1 MIWQFNAYVPLMVAT
16 GAISLGVG
24 VFTLRR
30 RPAPS
35 SLALGLVSIAGA
47 IWAWTTALQ
56 LASGTLEYAVV
67 FHKLAFIGIDTLG
80 VAWVAFAAIY
90 SGREKW
96 VTPDRLGVFLFLPA
110 LTQVLVWT
118 SQYHTLVWK
127 ALTLNPAGSYM
138 VLHESPGPWWW
149 VDTAYSYVLIVIGIV
164 LLASMFIREPG
175 IYRRQVAA
183 LLVAVLV
190 PLAADAIYTLSLS
203 KSEPVNV
210 TPALFA
216 WVGLVLYWGFTRYH
230 LLDVAPAAR
239 EFVVRNMGDSLVVT
253 DTGDRVVYLN
263 PAAET
268 LLGKQLGAVAGKAV
282 TEVMAD
288 CPGLLAAREFGEDT
302 LSGRPRECEYGGRFY
317 DGRVSALRDSRDR
330 VRGSILVL
338 RDSTDRRKAELALE
352 EAHRELDARVQA
364 RTAELRTA
372 NEELSRG
379 RARLAHLLSSSPA
392 VIYSCEPRGLFSVGF
407 VGDNLES
414 QLGYRAESV
423 VGNPDFWTE
432 HLHPED
438 MDILTSRA
446 EILTKGHASYEYRL
460 LSEDGTY
467 RWIHDEARLV
477 KDREGNPVELIGSWL
492 DVTDRK
498 RMEER
503 LGQSSKMEA
512 VGLLAGGIAHDFNT
526 LLTAIGGYAEL
537 VQIGLLEDDPAQ
549 SHMREVRQAVDR
561 AVALTRQLLAFS
573 RKQVL
578 KPRVVNLNTV
588 VQSTEEMF
596 VRLIGER
603 IEFSTELAPDLGVV
617 RADPGQIEQ
626 VCMNLVVN
634 ARDAMPEGGRLVVG
648 TENVEVDSW
657 PTGPYEG
664 VPSGSYVVLYVS
676 DTGGGIPEDVIPHL
690 FEPFFTTK
698 GEGGTGLGLSTVYG
712 IVGQSGGRVTVQS
725 AVGRGT
731 TFRMLLPRLQG
742 EIETE
747 APAVLAPVE
756 RLVGSET
763 LLVVED
769 EEAVRSLVTRA
780 LRSHGFQVREADGA
794 EAAMEIIEQHGPP
807 DLLVT
812 DVVMPLISGPVFVR
826 RLRERYPEL
835 RVLYISGYAQD
846 KLDEILRVSDV
857 PLLEKPFTIDAL
869 VSAVRAALS

>member
-30 RPAPS
+30 RPSSS

-56 LASGTLEYAVV
+56 LASGTLEYAVA

-80 VAWVAFAAIY
+80 VAWFAFAAIY
-90 SGREKW
+90 TGREKW
-96 VTPDRLGVFLFLPA
+96 VTPDTLGVLLFLPA

-127 ALTLNPAGSYM
+127 GLTLNSVGSYM
-138 VLHESPGPWWW
+138 VLHESPGPWWY
-149 VDTAYSYVLIVIGIV
+149 VDTAYSYALIVIGII
-164 LLASMFIREPG
+164 LLASLFIREPG

-183 LLVAVLV
+183 LLAGVLV
-190 PLAADAIYTLSLS
+190 PLTVDALYTLTMP
-203 KSEPVNV
+203 KSEPVNL

-216 WVGLVLYWGFTRYH
+216 WVGLALYWGFTRYH

-239 EFVVRNMGDSLVVT
+239 EFVVRHMSDSLVVT

-268 LLGKQLGAVAGKAV
+268 LLGKQMGSVAGKAV

-288 CPGLLAAREFGEDT
+288 CPGLLAAHKYREDT
-302 LSGRPRECEYGGRFY
+302 LADQPRECEYGGHFY
-317 DGRVSALRDSRDR
+317 DGRVSALRDSHDR

-352 EAHRELDARVQA
+352 EAHRELDGRVQA

-407 VGDNLES
+407 VGGNLES
-414 QLGYRAESV
+414 QLGYRPESV
-423 VGNPDFWTE
+423 VGNPDFWAE

-438 MDILTSRA
+438 VDLLTSRA
-446 EILTKGHASYEYRL
+446 EILTKGRASYEYRL
-460 LSEDGTY
+460 LSQDGTY
-467 RWIHDEARLV
+467 HWIHDEARLV
-477 KDREGNPVELIGSWL
+477 KDQEGNPVELIGSWL
-492 DVTDRK
+492 DVTDRR

-503 LGQSSKMEA
+503 LGHSSKMEA
-512 VGLLAGGIAHDFNT
+512 IGLLAGGIAHDFNN

-537 VQIGLLEDDPAQ
+537 VQAGLADDDPTHK
-549 SHMREVRQAVDR
+549 HMHEVRQAVDR
-561 AVALTRQLLAFS
+561 AVGLTRQLLAFS

-578 KPRVVNLNTV
+578 KPRVISLNTV
-588 VQSTEEMF
+588 VRSTQEMF
-596 VRLIGER
+596 VRLLGER
-603 IEFSTELAPDLGVV
+603 IEFSTDLAPDLGTV

-634 ARDAMPEGGRLVVG
+634 ARDAMPQGGSVVVG
-648 TENVEVDSW
+648 TANVEIDSH

-664 VPSGSYVVLYVS
+664 VPSGSYVVLSVS
-676 DTGGGIPEDVIPHL
+676 DTGGGIAEDIIPHL

-698 GEGGTGLGLSTVYG
+698 GEGGTGLGLATVYG
-712 IVGQSGGRVTVQS
+712 VVGQSGGRVIVQS
-725 AVGRGT
+725 AVGQGT
-731 TFRMLLPRLQG
+731 TFRVLLPRLNG
-742 EIETE
+742 EIEEEGTV
-747 APAVLAPVE
+747 APAPVE
-756 RLVGSET
+756 RVDGSET

-794 EAAMEIIEQHGPP
+794 EAAMKIIERHGPP

-812 DVVMPLISGPVFVR
+812 DVVMPITSGPEFVG
-826 RLRERYPEL
+826 RLREAHPEL

-846 KLDEILRVSDV
+846 KLDELLRLSDV
-857 PLLEKPFTIDAL
+857 PLLEKPFTMDAL
-869 VSAVRAALS
+869 LAAVRAALS